1 MLSKTD
7 NISTLAFAGGIVA
20 AGMSGPVSILSTYLL
35 LAYDIFTYYTD
46 NIGIKQYIT
55 QIS

>member
-1 MLSKTD
+1 MVILP
-7 NISTLAFAGGIVA
+7 LVVGIVE
-20 AGMSGPVSILSTYLL
+20 AGMSGPVSILSTYIVIGLRNL
-35 LAYDIFTYYTD
+35 YLYYTD